1 MQTER
6 TWQQQTGPGQW
17 VSTRHQRRRSAWM
30 LARQQEADIQCWDLM
45 QAERR

>member
-1 MQTER
+1 MSEKRKRVLQVNIDNNGGNGAFT
-6 TWQQQTGPGQW
+6 
-17 VSTRHQRRRSAWM
+17 